1 MNIKAKGLQYLSRW
15 RQSTKGSINRQIFA
29 ATVIVGLLT
38 GLGKFASVGKELVV
52 AWRFGTGTEL
62 DAFVMA
68 MVVPTFLINVVS
80 GSFKSA
86 LIPTYI
92 QVREQ
97 QGQSAA
103 QQLFSG
109 VMIRAVGLLMVTA
122 IAIAVLAPIYLPL
135 MASGFSAAK
144 LTMTTRLLWSLCPS
158 ILLFG
163 IINIWGGVLN
173 AGEKFA
179 LAAVSPIIIPLTTA
193 IMLFTF
199 PNWGV
204 YALVAGLL
212 CGSLIEMIILGFGL
226 RHQGVE
232 IWPQRSTATDPEN
245 KGDSVYEGVRVTPS
259 KYDANLERVIK
270 QYFPVII
277 GAFLMCSTTLVD
289 QSMAAMLDS
298 GSVAALGYANRV
310 VALPLTL
317 VTLALGTAVVPYFSK
332 TIAQK
337 NWRKINHTFKYY
349 LKLIFAT
356 TVPLTIIF
364 ILASKLIVRV
374 LFERGS
380 FAPEDTQIVSQIQI
394 FYALQIPFYISA
406 IFVVRLI
413 NSLGINHFLAWG
425 SAINLGANIAANY
438 AFVMWIGVKGI
449 ALSTS
454 CVYLIS
460 FTFLYILTNKHLQKI
475 SLENG

>member
-1 MNIKAKGLQYLSRW
+1 
-15 RQSTKGSINRQIFA
+15 
-29 ATVIVGLLT
+29 T
-38 GLGKFASVGKELVV
+38 GN
-52 AWRFGTGTEL
+52 EL

-68 MVVPTFLINVVS
+68 MVVPTFLVNVIA

-97 QGQSAA
+97 QGQLAA
-103 QQLFSG
+103 QRLFSG
-109 VMIRAVGLLMVTA
+109 VMTRAVGLLVVTA
-122 IAIAVLAPIYLPL
+122 IAMAIAAPIYLPL
-135 MASGFSAAK
+135 LASGFSEAK
-144 LTMTTRLLWSLCPS
+144 LTMTTQLLWSLCPS
-158 ILLFG
+158 IFLFG

-193 IMLFTF
+193 MMLFIF
-199 PNWGV
+199 HDWGV
-204 YALVAGLL
+204 YALVLGLI
-212 CGSLIEMIILGFGL
+212 CGSVIEIIILGFGL
-226 RHQGVE
+226 RHQGIE
-232 IWPQRSTATDPEN
+232 ILRRWSTVPPFKNKDTAPIRGRSSTTGRFSPCSMSELALA
-245 KGDSVYEGVRVTPS
+245 SS

-298 GSVAALGYANRV
+298 GSIAALGYANRV
-310 VALPLTL
+310 IALPLSL
-317 VTLALGTAVVPYFSK
+317 VTLALGTAVVPYLSK

-349 LKLIFAT
+349 LKLIFVT

-364 ILASKLIVRV
+364 ILASKLIIRV

-380 FAPEDTQIVSQIQI
+380 FTPEDTQLVSQIQI

-425 SAINLGANIAANY
+425 SAINLGANIVANY

-460 FTFLYILTNKHLQKI
+460 FTFLYILTNKHLKKI